1 MKARIRSIKPESLLD
16 EKLWDGEQETGL
28 PLFRAFCGLWC
39 HADRS
44 GRFEWRARP
53 LKAGILPYWEGDFAR
68 VLEALAERGFL
79 VRYTVAGREY
89 GLVRT
94 FAKHQVVNQREAQST
109 LPGPA
114 EAETGTEAQSICTH
128 VQDSH
133 ADHTQSMCMHV
144 GKGRERGTEGNGK
157 EQELQV
163 ISRKAAASPV
173 PSTIAR
179 ATEPQPQQSPEKWQ
193 EGSPIPEKTPSIQ
206 SRAAE
211 KLRDPTS
218 ANWDRPASWP
228 ELVTTADAF
237 AAALGLRMP
246 RLGGMSDAGVR
257 ALLELFAA
265 GFTTDELSTAAKAA
279 KTDPWCQNSTAKR
292 GLSSMSPEVVRRL
305 LDVRVRVEAP
315 DAESQKL
322 AEGFA

>member
-1 MKARIRSIKPESLLD
+1 VKARIRSIKPESLLD

-44 GRFEWRARP
+44 GRFAWRARP
-53 LKAGILPYWEGDFAR
+53 LKAGILPYWEGDFSR

-133 ADHTQSMCMHV
+133 ADHIQSICTHV

-179 ATEPQPQQSPEKWQ
+179 ATGPLPQQSPEKGQ
-193 EGSPIPEKTPSIQ
+193 EGSPNHGKIPCPADLQLGKDQQ
-206 SRAAE
+206 SMLGMQIGIEPWAIKAITTSFVCAA
-211 KLRDPTS
+211 
-218 ANWDRPASWP
+218 
-228 ELVTTADAF
+228 
-237 AAALGLRMP
+237 
-246 RLGGMSDAGVR
+246 MSDQEDKRPHSAW
-257 ALLELFAA
+257 LKC
-265 GFTTDELSTAAKAA
+265 LSKAVSGNWQ
-279 KTDPWCQNSTAKR
+279 DPAKR
-292 GLSSMSPEVVRRL
+292 PKR
-305 LDVRVRVEAP
+305 EAP

-322 AEGFA
+322 AEGFV

>member
-39 HADRS
+39 HADRN

-53 LKAGILPYWEGDFAR
+53 LKAGILPYWEGDFSR

-163 ISRKAAASPV
+163 ISRKAAAASD

-179 ATEPQPQQSPEKWQ
+179 ATGSQPQQSPEKGQ
-193 EGSPIPEKTPSIQ
+193 EGSPNHGKIPCPADLQLGKDQQ
-206 SRAAE
+206 SMLGMQIGIEPWAIKAITTSFVCAA
-211 KLRDPTS
+211 
-218 ANWDRPASWP
+218 
-228 ELVTTADAF
+228 
-237 AAALGLRMP
+237 
-246 RLGGMSDAGVR
+246 MSDQEDKRPHSAW
-257 ALLELFAA
+257 LKC
-265 GFTTDELSTAAKAA
+265 LSKAVSGNWQ
-279 KTDPWCQNSTAKR
+279 DPAKR
-292 GLSSMSPEVVRRL
+292 PKR
-305 LDVRVRVEAP
+305 EAP

-322 AEGFA
+322 AEGFG